1 MAWNLFPVEYSHTL
15 VFVVV
20 HYITANQDYSLPSG
34 SEKCFFFFFKLS
46 SHFSPSHF
54 KECFFSVA
62 NVNPSHSLLQF
73 LYKIL
78 SVHNGKKRLFEFRNM
93 LRSSFCQ
100 KKPKWLEY
108 TGLGFVQRKSVLCL
122 IENAL
127 LFNSIQNFSS
137 KCHRYLVWDF
147 SR

>member
-1 MAWNLFPVEYSHTL
+1 MEFIPRGVFTYFSFCGSPLYNSKSGLFFTFRIREV
-15 VFVVV
+15 
-20 HYITANQDYSLPSG
+20 
-34 SEKCFFFFFKLS
+34 FFFFFKLS